1 MSSAYTALQ
10 LLAAGVVLS
19 WCVSVRLPAQTP
31 ASAWYL
37 PSADIAILL
46 ALFAL
51 FGTRSRAWL
60 RVSCAIL
67 LCVRLGR
74 VADGVCQRYFDRRF
88 HVAADLPLVPEFGR
102 LALSTLGPLKLAGAV
117 ALLLVSTVLTWWL
130 VRLSLDKLTR
140 ALAEAQSGDRYMI
153 AVAALALLGPV
164 IAPRG
169 SFYTSSVTPRLVSEL
184 EQWLTARGLFDDPR
198 RAEHRRQFAQRFET
212 GQKQLAEAAALL
224 PKNATTDVHLLLVEA
239 YGRTVQTT
247 PIYKEHLA
255 ASYQAFEAQVAAHG
269 FKVCTDF
276 VRATMLGG
284 NSWLT
289 HATLQTGVPIFDQFD
304 YGLVLEQNPAASL
317 AKAFGRAGYR
327 TVSVKPGTTRYSPTA
342 RIYGFDREYA
352 ARDLDYHGPSY
363 AWAPMPDQF
372 VLQRIAEAELRQPK
386 QPLFIEY
393 ALVSSHFP
401 FNPRPPYVEDWA
413 SLGDGSLFH
422 KLTALDWNNAKGGF
436 FSQALG
442 YVDSLSYDLR
452 VLGTFL
458 SEHVHG
464 DALVLILGDHQ
475 PIAPI
480 AGEDRSRFTPLHV
493 LSRNDALLE
502 PFRAR
507 GCLPGMMG
515 RSSEPQLIME
525 ELGADLLR
533 VLASAPQAGGGGGGG
548 GGAAK

>member
-1 MSSAYTALQ
+1 VSGARTGLQ
-10 LLAAGVVLS
+10 LLAAGVVLC
-19 WCVSVRLPAQTP
+19 WCVSLRLPAETP

-46 ALFAL
+46 ALFTL

-60 RVSCAIL
+60 RASCGLL

-74 VADGVCQRYFDRRF
+74 IADGVCERYFDRRF
-88 HVAADLPLVPEFGR
+88 HVAADLPLIPEFMR
-102 LALSTLGPLKLAGAV
+102 LAHSTLGPLKFALAIA
-117 ALLLVSTVLTWWL
+117 ALFASLVLVWWL
-130 VRLSLDKLTR
+130 LRLSLDKLTR
-140 ALAEAQSGDRYMI
+140 ALSEESSGNRFLI
-153 AVAALALLGPV
+153 AVFALALLGPWL
-164 IAPRG
+164 APQG

-184 EQWLTARGLFDDPR
+184 EQWLTARGWFDDPA
-198 RAEHRRQFAQRFET
+198 RAEHRREFAQRFAA
-212 GQKQLAEAAALL
+212 GQKQLGEAAALL
-224 PKNATTDVHLLLVEA
+224 RGPTSNVHVFLVEA

-247 PIYKEHLA
+247 AVYKEHLA
-255 ASYQAFEAQVAAHG
+255 PSYQAFEQQVAASG
-269 FKVCTDF
+269 FKVCTDY
-276 VRATMLGG
+276 VRATILGG

-289 HATLQTGVPIFDQFD
+289 HATLQTGVPINDQFD
-304 YGLVLEQNPAASL
+304 YGLVLDQNPGASL

-327 TVSVKPGTTRYSPTA
+327 TVSVKPGTTRHSPTA

-352 ARDLDYHGPSY
+352 ARDLDYHGPAY

-372 VLQRIAEAELRQPK
+372 VLQRIAERELAQPK

-401 FNPRPPYVEDWA
+401 FNPRPPYVEDWS

-422 KLTALDWNNAKGGF
+422 KLAPLDWNNAKNGF

-442 YVDSLSYDLR
+442 YADSLAYDLR
-452 VLGTFL
+452 VMGKFL
-458 SEHVHG
+458 ADHVPG

-480 AGEDRSRFTPLHV
+480 AGEDRSRYTPLHV

-507 GCLPGMMG
+507 GCLPGMFG
-515 RSSEPQLIME
+515 RSSEPQLTME
-525 ELGADLLR
+525 DLGADLLR
-533 VLASAPQAGGGGGGG
+533 VLAGAPHD
-548 GGAAK
+548 